1 MDGMNDS
8 TAPTGLARRRRRL
21 SHDETERRM
30 LQAALDMVN
39 SSGLTVSLDHISLED
54 VIRDAGVSRSA
65 AYRRWPYK
73 DLFFSDLLKELAAA
87 ATPAAI
93 GRNASIAGVRAV
105 ALEHLDWLGTAQLR
119 HDLTV
124 ELIRLGAAHD
134 FQFMYES
141 TEWRTYLALHATFL
155 SLADGGLRTD
165 VQAALAGAERGFTD
179 RIVASWERIAG
190 LLGYRLRAELNAGF
204 DTLAALVSSSVRGLV
219 VMAQSTPELATR
231 RIRTNAFGTST
242 TADWSI
248 SGIGAAA
255 IATAFLEPDPTIEWD
270 DERIAAVRR
279 ALESEDWTAP

>member
-1 MDGMNDS
+1 MAGMNDS
-8 TAPTGLARRRRRL
+8 TAPTGLARRRPRL

-30 LQAALDMVN
+30 LQTALDMVN
-39 SSGLTVSLDHISLED
+39 STGLTVSLDHISLED

-93 GRNASIAGVRAV
+93 GRTASIAEVRAV
-105 ALEHLDWLGTAQLR
+105 ALEHPDWLGTAQQR

-124 ELIRLGAAHD
+124 ELIRLGAVND
-134 FQFMYES
+134 FRFMYES

-179 RIVASWERIAG
+179 RIAASWEHIAA

-219 VMAQSTPELATR
+219 VMAQASPELATR
-231 RIRTNAFGTST
+231 RIRTDAFGTSA

-248 SGIGAAA
+248 SGLGAVAVA
-255 IATAFLEPDPTIEWD
+255 LAFLEPDPTIEWD

-279 ALESEDWTAP
+279 ALESEDWTAQ

>member
-1 MDGMNDS
+1 MNDS
-8 TAPTGLARRRRRL
+8 TAPTGLARRRPRL

-30 LQAALDMVN
+30 LQAALDTVN
-39 SSGLTVSLDHISLED
+39 STGLTVSLDHISLED

-93 GRNASIAGVRAV
+93 GRDASIAQVRAV
-105 ALEHLDWLGTAQLR
+105 ALEHLDWLGTAQQR

-124 ELIRLGAAHD
+124 ELIRLGAAND
-134 FQFMYES
+134 FRFMYES

-179 RIVASWERIAG
+179 RIVASWEHIAA
-190 LLGYRLRAELNAGF
+190 LLGYRLRPGLNAGF

-219 VMAQSTPELATR
+219 VMAQATPELATR
-231 RIRTNAFGTST
+231 RVRTDAFGTSAP
-242 TADWSI
+242 ADWSI
-248 SGIGAAA
+248 SGIGAVAVA
-255 IATAFLEPDPTIEWD
+255 LAFLEPDPTIVWD